1 MSLKLIIPSKNI
13 IMSHK
18 KPSYP
23 VKISLCL
30 IKIHHTQSKYYVS
43 WQLIIP
49 SQNII
54 MSHNNSYP
62 VSKMHHTQSKYYVS
76 WQIIPSQNIMSP
88 KLIISSLI
96 IAILSTRKHDWPQQT
111 LWSCVLPWYSGWPE
125 GKGGRSLARPLCGCG
140 ICLLLHHY
148 PRMTLS
154 PCTSQHTPC
163 CHSCMT
169 QQLGCWPIQILWV

>member
-1 MSLKLIIPSKNI
+1 MFHDNS
-13 IMSHK
+13 
-18 KPSYP
+18 SYP

-30 IKIHHTQSKYYVS
+30 ITTHIQSPIC
-43 WQLIIP
+43 IIP

-154 PCTSQHTPC
+154 PCTSQHTLC